1 MKERGERRGG
11 RMANSLTLREG
22 VGPSFRLRREFKHGW
37 CCVCMCQGGVIGE
50 LAVKVFHVDYSS
62 S

>member
-1 MKERGERRGG
+1 
-11 RMANSLTLREG
+11 MANSLTLREG